1 MTPEPRSGRRLM
13 AWLYVPALVG
23 LTVVLLLRQSGVG
36 ATNTMWAEDGAV
48 FYRDALTHSAASN
61 LVRTYN
67 GYIQLLPRLIFE
79 VIRFV
84 PLSDVAFV
92 VAVTGAALVAGLSL
106 VVFRSSASHIRSP
119 LLRGLLVAA
128 IILLPVSPNELL
140 DNVVNVSWWM
150 ILASFWL
157 LIWRPRSWSGR
168 AVAGIVCFLA
178 AASDPIVI
186 LLLPIA
192 ILRVVALRRAS
203 ENSATIGL
211 LAGIFFQLAVI
222 ATSHSSS
229 SYQPGGSW
237 PDLVRTFGVRVGLGA
252 VTGVRVTDNL
262 WSVHPLLASILGLG
276 VFVGLLGIVALKR
289 DRQLRSL
296 VALVLGESVL
306 LFFVPVVLR
315 DAVPTLLVEPV
326 WFASRWQAVPALL
339 VLGAVVAGT
348 DRYISRRRGA
358 PWLAIVVAIALCP
371 AWILDFQMVTPR
383 TAGPAWNRQVAIA
396 TRECETGRGTH
407 VSLQISPPGWSVPL
421 ACRLVDEAK

>member
-1 MTPEPRSGRRLM
+1 MFEYDCLRSTLRISLESHEPSENPAHPFSTTIIHRRAPACNDAWMRLPDDQSEVSASVADLPRRHRHGRPSPVRQTIHRIGSRLEPLFPMTPEPKSGRRLM

-23 LTVVLLLRQSGVG
+23 LSVVLLLRQSGVG

-92 VAVTGAALVAGLSL
+92 VAATGAALVAGLSL

-119 LLRGLLVAA
+119 LLRSLLVAA
-128 IILLPVSPNELL
+128 MILLPVSPNELL

-150 ILASFWL
+150 IFASFWL

-178 AASDPIVI
+178 AASDPIVT
-186 LLLPIA
+186 LLLPIT

-203 ENSATIGL
+203 ENTATIGL

-229 SYQPGGSW
+229 SYQTGGSW
-237 PDLVRTFGVRVGLGA
+237 LDLVRTFGVRIGLAA
-252 VTGVRVTDNL
+252 VTGATRDGQPLVR
-262 WSVHPLLASILGLG
+262 SS
-276 VFVGLLGIVALKR
+276 
-289 DRQLRSL
+289 
-296 VALVLGESVL
+296 
-306 LFFVPVVLR
+306 
-315 DAVPTLLVEPV
+315 
-326 WFASRWQAVPALL
+326 
-339 VLGAVVAGT
+339 VAGI
-348 DRYISRRRGA
+348 DSRPRR
-358 PWLAIVVAIALCP
+358 LRRP
-371 AWILDFQMVTPR
+371 A
-383 TAGPAWNRQVAIA
+383 G
-396 TRECETGRGTH
+396 
-407 VSLQISPPGWSVPL
+407 
-421 ACRLVDEAK
+421 ACRAPARSSAPFFCCLGPG

>member
-1 MTPEPRSGRRLM
+1 MM
-13 AWLYVPALVG
+13 AWFYLPSLAG

-36 ATNTMWAEDGAV
+36 AVNTLWAEDGAV

-61 LVRTYN
+61 LARTYN
-67 GYIQLLPRLIFE
+67 GYVQLLPRLIFD

-92 VAVTGAALVAGLSL
+92 AAATGAALVAGLSL

-128 IILLPVSPNELL
+128 LILLPISPNELL

-150 ILASFWL
+150 IFASFWV
-157 LIWRPRSWSGR
+157 LIWRPSSWSGR
-168 AVAGIVCFLA
+168 AVAGILCFFA
-178 AASDPIVI
+178 AATDPTVI

-203 ENSATIGL
+203 ENTATIGL
-211 LAGIFFQLAVI
+211 LAGISFQIAVI

-237 PDLVRTFGVRVGLGA
+237 LDLVRTFGVRIGLGA
-252 VTGVRVTDNL
+252 VTGARVTDNL

-276 VFVGLLGIVALKR
+276 VFVGLLGLVALQR

-306 LFFVPVVLR
+306 LFVVPVVLR
-315 DAVPTLLVEPV
+315 DAGPTLLVEPV
-326 WFASRWQAVPALL
+326 WFASRWQAVPTLL
-339 VLGAVVAGT
+339 VLSAVIAGT
-348 DRYISRRRGA
+348 DRYVRRHRGA
-358 PWLAIVVAIALCP
+358 PWLVIVLAIALCP
-371 AWILDFQMVTPR
+371 AWILDFRMLTPR
-383 TAGPAWNRQVAIA
+383 TAGPAWNHQVAIA
-396 TRECETGRGTH
+396 TRECETGRAKH

-421 ACRLVDEAK
+421 TCRSVEKAR